1 MAAINKIEAYLY
13 TANVESAGTDG
24 WVYLASPAASSPWT
38 PATTTSSRD
47 RPSPTCSVRAPTSWS
62 PTTTI
67 RASPSWT
74 PTTWTG
80 TRPTSASSP
89 RQVPGLVPGARHRQP
104 GQPRHARPP
113 HRFDNP
119 RLVGS
124 ADNQRIWLDQKY
136 GKVLYL
142 KRYDG

>member
-24 WVYLASPAASSPWT
+24 WVYLGIAGREFSLDSSNNDFEQGQTFTYVLGEGANVLEPDYNDPRKPQLDTDDLDRYPAYIRFEPEGKY
-38 PATTTSSRD
+38 PAWCLERVIVTVNPGSR
-47 RPSPTCSVRAPTSWS
+47 T
-62 PTTTI
+62 
-67 RASPSWT
+67 
-74 PTTWTG
+74 
-80 TRPTSASSP
+80 
-89 RQVPGLVPGARHRQP
+89 
-104 GQPRHARPP
+104 P